1 MTDPRRENSK
11 TAAER
16 DTGSPSHRPTAAN
29 QTKGELDAAS
39 EHLKERGPDDLPN
52 IEAAKEAVLCTM
64 TPSSCKATLKTR
76 TSARLHREPANSRE
90 IASGRLSP
98 HPRQK

>member
-52 IEAAKEAVLCTM
+52 IEAAKEAARQPDDAFIVQSDLEDADEREAS
-64 TPSSCKATLKTR
+64 PGTR
-76 TSARLHREPANSRE
+76 EQP
-90 IASGRLSP
+90 
-98 HPRQK
+98 